1 MLDFDK
7 LAAGLRE
14 ALAKETTES
23 VDKWFQEYDNQSIQ
37 SYLGTG
43 VYCKVPVVTVK
54 YRVDL
59 VCAIDTTTDDSADN
73 DYSDYSFSQA
83 A

>member
-14 ALAKETTES
+14 ALAKETTET

-37 SYLGTG
+37 TYLGNG
-43 VYCKVPVVTVK
+43 VYSEVPVVTDK

-59 VCAIDTTTDDSADN
+59 ASIIETSFHDNLDSS
-73 DYSDYSFSQA
+73 YSDNLFSQA

>member
-14 ALAKETTES
+14 TLAKETTETI
-23 VDKWFQEYDNQSIQ
+23 DKWFQEYENQSIQ
-37 SYLGTG
+37 SYLGNG
-43 VYCKVPVVTVK
+43 VYCDEPIERVCYCVNLEDVGVVIT
-54 YRVDL
+54 
-59 VCAIDTTTDDSADN
+59 SENEPGN
-73 DYSDYSFSQA
+73 DYSDSYSMA